1 VEDISQPLSAADVL
15 ENVTKFYSKK
25 TNNILIGLIVLQC
38 FCGLIILPSALSSAE
53 DRVTGQAVVMGISV
67 FAGIIVLILLPVL
80 LVRRHRERHPERHQV
95 FLRYGGAEGV
105 AAAFNEAY
113 GRVEYADK
121 RFMLT
126 PTFIMKPG
134 DFTTFI
140 PNKYLLLVCKE
151 DRRGQAAMILLVGAL
166 FASAMYGNKPS
177 GLFLSAY
184 NCFGDRV
191 DYQFSGKAA
200 QVDYIVNLVQPFAPQ
215 CAIGDSPQTRA
226 YLAQNI
232 RKPL

>member
-1 VEDISQPLSAADVL
+1 MQDISQPLSAADVL
-15 ENVTKFYSKK
+15 ENVTRFYSKK
-25 TNNILIGLIVLQC
+25 TNGVLIGLIVMQC
-38 FCGLIILPSALSSAE
+38 FLA
-53 DRVTGQAVVMGISV
+53 
-67 FAGIIVLILLPVL
+67 IIVYAALLSGMDKVGAEALVYGFSIMFGILGLILLIAAFVKS
-80 LVRRHRERHPERHQV
+80 RKEKHPEKHLV
-95 FLRYGGAEGV
+95 FQRYGGAEGV
-105 AAAFNEAY
+105 AATFNEAY

-140 PNKYLLLVCKE
+140 PNKCLLLVCKE
-151 DRRGQAAMILLVGAL
+151 DRRGQAAMAMLLGAL
-166 FASAMYGNKPS
+166 LASAIYSNKPT
-177 GLFLSAY
+177 GLFLTAY
-184 NCFGDRV
+184 NCYGDHI
-191 DYQFSGKAA
+191 DYQFTGKPA

-232 RKPL
+232 RKPV